1 MTEPEGL
8 RDPRAMDDEELAEVP
23 EPTPPADSSAGS
35 EAVVEEEYAE
45 GRTNDDGGAHR
56 EAPAGEDYAGSG
68 F

>member
-1 MTEPEGL
+1 
-8 RDPRAMDDEELAEVP
+8 MDDEELAVVP

-45 GRTNDDGGAHR
+45 GRTNDTGGAHR
-56 EAPAGEDYAGSG
+56 DEPAGEDYAGSG